1 MQDSLMAAL
10 LPCTSVKLTLTR
22 VTLTAMEVSCPVEFK
37 RNFHLKQKMNI
48 KQRPWVPQ
56 PPQSIKL

>member
-22 VTLTAMEVSCPVEFK
+22 VTLTAMEASCPVEFE